1 KNTVFF
7 SNQKLTYII
16 TKKFIPQGGRINL
29 FTLQSET
36 FNNHFF
42 MYCFKTWGF
51 LTNKATTLSIYN
63 G

>member
-1 KNTVFF
+1 KKHSIF

-16 TKKFIPQGGRINL
+16 TKKFIPQGGRINP

-42 MYCFKTWGF
+42 MYWFKTWGF